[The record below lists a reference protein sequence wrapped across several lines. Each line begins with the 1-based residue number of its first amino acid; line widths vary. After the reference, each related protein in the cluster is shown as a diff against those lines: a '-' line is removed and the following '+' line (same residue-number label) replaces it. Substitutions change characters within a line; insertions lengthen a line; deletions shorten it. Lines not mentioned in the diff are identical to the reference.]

1 MTAQPPRRPVS
12 ASPDSDDRE
21 GAAARAGRRLAEV
34 EALSGI
40 GSWEWD
46 IRTDALHWSEQLCR
60 VYGVEPEPDPIT
72 FDQFLALVHP
82 GDREEVAATVRRA
95 YGSGGSFLTEH
106 RAVHPDGSIHVIFGR
121 GYVLLDEDGTPIRML
136 GSGQDVTEEREAVA
150 RQTAEERRNAAG
162 TARDD
167 ALALLA
173 HDLRSPLSV
182 IVGYVQ
188 LLERQAEKGLP
199 EPERLMPYLERI
211 EIAARQMTSLMDD
224 LLADASPDA
233 EADPIELEPTDLA
246 AWLREIVEQQ
256 EATVAT
262 HRVLAKTPKRR
273 VVAPVNRPKLE
284 RAIHNLVTNAVK
296 YSDEASTVRVVLTEA
311 ADELRIAVADE
322 GVGIPADDLPHIF
335 ERFHRGGNVT
345 GRVGGLGLGLTS
357 ALRAVRAHGG
367 RIEVASTEGEGT
379 TFTIALPRRR

>member
-1 MTAQPPRRPVS
+1 
-12 ASPDSDDRE
+12 
-21 GAAARAGRRLAEV
+21 
-34 EALSGI
+34 
-40 GSWEWD
+40 
-46 IRTDALHWSEQLCR
+46 
-60 VYGVEPEPDPIT
+60 
-72 FDQFLALVHP
+72 
-82 GDREEVAATVRRA
+82 
-95 YGSGGSFLTEH
+95 
-106 RAVHPDGSIHVIFGR
+106 
-121 GYVLLDEDGTPIRML
+121 ML
-136 GSGQDVTEEREAVA
+136 GSGQDVTEAREAAA

-162 TARDD
+162 TARDE

-199 EPERLMPYLERI
+199 EPERLVPYLERI
-211 EIAARQMTSLMDD
+211 EVAARQMTSLMDD

-233 EADPIELEPTDLA
+233 EAEPVELEPTDLA
-246 AWLREIVEQQ
+246 AWLREIVEHQ

-262 HRVLAKTPKRR
+262 HRVLAEAPDHR

-296 YSDEASTVRVVLTEA
+296 YSDEGSTVRVVLTEA

-367 RIEVASTEGEGT
+367 RIGVESVEGQGT
-379 TFTIALPRRR
+379 TFTIALPPLR

>member
-1 MTAQPPRRPVS
+1 MTAHPPQRPRS
-12 ASPDSDDRE
+12 APPDSDDQE
-21 GAAARAGRRLAEV
+21 GLAARAGRRLAEV

-46 IRTDALHWSEQLCR
+46 IRTDELHWSEQLCQ
-60 VYGVEPEPDPIT
+60 VYGVETQPDPIT
-72 FDQFLALVHP
+72 YEQFLGHVHP
-82 GDREEVAATVRRA
+82 DDRAEVDATVRHA
-95 YGSGGSFLTEH
+95 FETGGSFLTEH
-106 RAVHPDGSIHVIFGR
+106 RAVHPDGSIHVISGR
-121 GYVLLDEDGTPIRML
+121 GYVLVDEDGTPIRML

-150 RQTAEERRNAAG
+150 RQTAEERRHAAG

-188 LLERQAEKGLP
+188 LLQRQAEKGMP

-211 EIAARQMTSLMDD
+211 EVAARQMTSLMDD

-233 EADPIELEPTDLA
+233 EAEPIEFERTDLA
-246 AWLREIVEQQ
+246 AWLREIVQHQ

-262 HRVLAKTPKRR
+262 HQVVAEAPDRP

-296 YSDEASTVRVVLTEA
+296 YSDEGSTVRVVLTEV

-345 GRVGGLGLGLTS
+345 GRIGGLGLGLTS

-367 RIEVASTEGEGT
+367 QIGVASVEGQGT

>member
-1 MTAQPPRRPVS
+1 MTAQPPHRPVS
-12 ASPDSDDRE
+12 APPDSDDQE
-21 GAAARAGRRLAEV
+21 GIAARAGRRLAEV

-46 IRTDALHWSEQLCR
+46 IRTNALHWSEQLCR
-60 VYGVEPEPDPIT
+60 VYGVEPQPDPIT
-72 FDQFLALVHP
+72 YEQFLAHVHP
-82 GDREEVAATVRRA
+82 DDRDEVAATVRHA
-95 YGSGGSFLTEH
+95 FETGGSFLTEH
-106 RAVHPDGSIHVIFGR
+106 RAVHPDGSIHIIFGR
-121 GYVLLDEDGTPIRML
+121 GYVLQDEQGTPIRML
-136 GSGQDVTEEREAVA
+136 GSGQDVTEERAAVA
-150 RQTAEERRNAAG
+150 RQTAEERRHAAG

-211 EIAARQMTSLMDD
+211 EVAARQMTSLMDD

-233 EADPIELEPTDLA
+233 ESEPIELEPTDCT
-246 AWLREIVEQQ
+246 AWVREIVEHQD
-256 EATVAT
+256 ATIAT
-262 HRVLAKTPKRR
+262 HEVLVEAPDHP
-273 VVAPVNRPKLE
+273 VIAPVNRPKLE

-296 YSDEASTVRVVLTEA
+296 YSDEGSTVRVVLTETP
-311 ADELRIAVADE
+311 DELRIAVGDE
-322 GVGIPADDLPHIF
+322 GVGIPAADLPHIF
-335 ERFHRGGNVT
+335 ERFHRGANVT

-357 ALRAVRAHGG
+357 ALRAVRAHRG
-367 RIEVASTEGEGT
+367 RIGVESLEGRGT
-379 TFTIALPRRR
+379 TFTITLPRQP